1 MILKKNKKV
10 IIAMSGGV
18 DSSVSAWL
26 LKQKKY
32 DVEGLFMKNWEEDD
46 TENFCNSSQD
56 LYDAEKVCEK
66 LSIFLHKIN
75 FAKEYWD
82 LVFSN
87 FLQEHR
93 KGNTPNPDILCN
105 KEIKFN
111 IFFNYAL
118 TELQADY
125 ISTGHYARIKKKNG
139 SYFFLKGV
147 DTQKD
152 QSYFLYTLHE
162 DQLKKIL
169 FPLGDFKKVQ
179 VRNIAKNIMLDV
191 AQKKDSTGI
200 CFIG

>member
-1 MILKKNKKV
+1 
-10 IIAMSGGV
+10 
-18 DSSVSAWL
+18 
-26 LKQKKY
+26 
-32 DVEGLFMKNWEEDD
+32 
-46 TENFCNSSQD
+46 
-56 LYDAEKVCEK
+56 
-66 LSIFLHKIN
+66 IFLHKIN

-139 SYFFLKGV
+139 SY
-147 DTQKD
+147 
-152 QSYFLYTLHE
+152 
-162 DQLKKIL
+162 
-169 FPLGDFKKVQ
+169 
-179 VRNIAKNIMLDV
+179 
-191 AQKKDSTGI
+191 
-200 CFIG
+200 